1 MVTHLQSKLGR
12 LNVNRSTM
20 PLNVRFRSSPFI
32 ARGLS
37 RSDDAGMLGRK
48 GKNLHVEDK
57 NWILQCGERGTW
69 KNYSEIQTL
78 FIT

>member
-1 MVTHLQSKLGR
+1 
-12 LNVNRSTM
+12 M

-32 ARGLS
+32 AWGLS
-37 RSDDAGMLGRK
+37 KSDDAGMLGRK
-48 GKNLHVEDK
+48 GKHLQVEDK
-57 NWILQCGERGTW
+57 NWILQCGERETW